1 MKLEL
6 PNTDTGIFND
16 MGLAHKTN
24 LQDKHILLQDK
35 YLALLKENE
44 SLMKIISKIKGAK

>member
-16 MGLAHKTN
+16 MGLTHKTN
-24 LQDKHILLQDK
+24 LQDKHIELQDK

-44 SLMKIISKIKGAK
+44 SLIKQINEVRK